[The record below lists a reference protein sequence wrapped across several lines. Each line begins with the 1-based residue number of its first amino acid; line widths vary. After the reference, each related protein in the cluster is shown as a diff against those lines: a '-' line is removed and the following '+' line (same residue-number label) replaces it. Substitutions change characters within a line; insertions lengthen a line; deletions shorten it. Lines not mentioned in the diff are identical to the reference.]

1 MSINLKQLPDS
12 SAGLEGT
19 DLDVGSFIYITVP
32 YNSASVTQTVVTIPR
47 RCIIQSVR
55 LARDTGSTNAVTA
68 QIVTRQSTGAIA
80 TGTAVTDAVTLQGPV
95 TTSVAFVPVAAQ
107 VDCVAGTRLGVVF
120 SGALGAAGAGN
131 ITIALNPA

>member
-1 MSINLKQLPDS
+1 MSINIKQLPDA

-19 DLDVGSFIYITVP
+19 DLDAGSFIYVNVP
-32 YNSASVTQTVVTIPR
+32 YNSAAVTQTVVTIPR

-55 LARDTGSTNAVTA
+55 LARDTAATNAVTA
-68 QIVTRQSTGAIA
+68 QVVTRQSSGAIA
-80 TGTAVTDAVTLQGPV
+80 GGTAATDAVSLQGPA

-107 VDCVAGTRLGVVF
+107 VDCVAGTRIGVVF
-120 SGALGAAGAGN
+120 SGALGAAGAGV